1 MASHAELKARKQ
13 LLPSL
18 TRSQEVVPSHL
29 GKVPGWSPSITISQ
43 VGVWMG
49 GGDEGN
55 GGTSHSICQMLAC
68 NEGVARFASM
78 LLS

>member
-29 GKVPGWSPSITISQ
+29 GKVPGWSPSIPISQ

-55 GGTSHSICQMLAC
+55 
-68 NEGVARFASM
+68 
-78 LLS
+78 